1 MKLTVEI
8 EDSEIEEL
16 RDLIESWIERIEDAL
31 ETAQYKDHSED
42 H

>member
-31 ETAQYKDHSED
+31 EKAQHKDHSED
-42 H
+42 N

>member
-31 ETAQYKDHSED
+31 EKAQNKDHSED